1 MKKDSHSIYK
11 NPILSDAEIQE
22 IENYK
27 KSYHGLEY
35 APDIFVYT
43 VDDMNDNNLPAWM
56 EPESSSH

>member
-27 KSYHGLEY
+27 KSYPCLES

-43 VDDMNDNNLPAWM
+43 VDDMNDNNRPAWM
-56 EPESSSH
+56 KPDSH